1 MEEERRKQGR
11 RQDVMA
17 GSSSVDNPVDP
28 GKITHA
34 KQDTYKIY
42 IYDPVHESIVMI
54 TCDSNEN
61 SGQAYTKVC
70 NLA

>member
-11 RQDVMA
+11 SQDVMA

-34 KQDTYKIY
+34 KQVTYKLY
-42 IYDPVHESIVMI
+42 I
-54 TCDSNEN
+54 
-61 SGQAYTKVC
+61 
-70 NLA
+70 